1 MDRGYRPVLFH
12 ASRNHWMR
20 ITFVSDHLAVSDIIR
35 CILPHA
41 KHKHFVKVLV
51 NGNSVVPSSIPPGF
65 GNMVIDFLTIPCN
78 GRILGPDGESMQ
90 YSFDVTTTAA
100 DLVIFIAGKTLIHVK
115 ALKVYHDKQP
125 VKLESFLSVL
135 PMTQLSWCCHC
146 DLSLQLLTLPQFIRL
161 KSKCISHHRIQISVP
176 QCLVHFCV
184 WPFVIQCG
192 GPSKLWDVIA
202 IARLAQFDLLFP
214 DLSNSY
220 IKAFLKD
227 YCIPLH
233 ATFVSLGAI
242 EALDISF
249 ENTRPLPVTRLEI
262 IPGTDIIE
270 QVGLG
275 KLGRIDRHGCN
286 EPVRWIKSPFEA
298 RASERQFPHQ
308 ISLTRVA
315 GLFLA
320 HCAASQVIL
329 SLVHGKHMVTPAW
342 TLGI

>member
-51 NGNSVVPSSIPPGF
+51 NGNSVVPSPIPPGF

-146 DLSLQLLTLPQFIRL
+146 DLSLQLLTLPAIYPTEEQVHIPPSHSDIGTTMPGPLLRLAIRHPVWGTIKTVGCDCDCKIGAIRL
-161 KSKCISHHRIQISVP
+161 T
-176 QCLVHFCV
+176 
-184 WPFVIQCG
+184 
-192 GPSKLWDVIA
+192 
-202 IARLAQFDLLFP
+202 FP
-214 DLSNSY
+214 
-220 IKAFLKD
+220 
-227 YCIPLH
+227 
-233 ATFVSLGAI
+233 
-242 EALDISF
+242 
-249 ENTRPLPVTRLEI
+249 
-262 IPGTDIIE
+262 
-270 QVGLG
+270 
-275 KLGRIDRHGCN
+275 
-286 EPVRWIKSPFEA
+286 
-298 RASERQFPHQ
+298 
-308 ISLTRVA
+308 
-315 GLFLA
+315 
-320 HCAASQVIL
+320 
-329 SLVHGKHMVTPAW
+329 
-342 TLGI
+342 